1 MKTSRPRHLFA
12 FSITAA
18 SAVVALAA
26 LGCTGTSPYMAP
38 ASHGGVE
45 ATQDTATVVFV
56 RPSEFGGADR
66 VTIIDGKGRFLGETM
81 PASYFATK
89 VPAGEHLFISWGE
102 NTSAVKATVAAGK
115 VYYVEVTA
123 PNGPRTPFVYLKAA
137 SLRSPAYGRVDSWL
151 AKTQPLAPDEARGQ
165 ADLQTRSSGVASAIA
180 RGNKVMAGYDASEL
194 PEQTLTA
201 EDGK

>member
-1 MKTSRPRHLFA
+1 MMTSRSRLLF
-12 FSITAA
+12 SA
-18 SAVVALAA
+18 SLVAGLVVASVGS

-38 ASHGGVE
+38 AAHGAPE
-45 ATQDTATVVFV
+45 ASEDAATVVFV
-56 RPSEFGGADR
+56 RPSELGGADR

-102 NTSAVKATVAAGK
+102 NTSAVKANVVAGK

-123 PNGPRTPFVYLKAA
+123 PNGPRTPFVYLQAA
-137 SLRSPAYGRVDSWL
+137 TLRSPAYGKVESWL
-151 AKTQPLAPDEARGQ
+151 AKSKPLTPDEARGQ
-165 ADLQTRSSGVASAIA
+165 ADVQSRSSGVSRAIA
-180 RGNKVMAGYDASEL
+180 RGNKVLANYDASEL
-194 PEQTLTA
+194 AEHTLTP

>member
-1 MKTSRPRHLFA
+1 MMTSRSRLLFS
-12 FSITAA
+12 FMVGGSL
-18 SAVVALAA
+18 ALAA

-38 ASHGGVE
+38 ASHTTPTAAE
-45 ATQDTATVVFV
+45 DSATVVFV

-81 PASYFATK
+81 PASHFATK

-102 NTSAVKATVAAGK
+102 NTSAVKATLAAGK
-115 VYYVEVTA
+115 VYYVQVTA
-123 PNGPRTPFVYLKAA
+123 PNGPRTPFVYLEAA
-137 SLRSPAYGRVDSWL
+137 TVRSPAYGLVDGWL

-165 ADLQTRSSGVASAIA
+165 ANLDAGGVARAIA
-180 RGNKVMAGYDASEL
+180 KGNRVVAEYDVNEL
-194 PEQTLTA
+194 STHTLTP